1 MVPTSQS
8 DSGEMDWKQ
17 AYDELVAE
25 LLKYFQ
31 ALNSQVTK
39 IGHAQLPS
47 GPVTMIHEAAP

>member
-31 ALNSQVTK
+31 VLNSQVIKT
-39 IGHAQLPS
+39 GHAQLPS